1 MTTNSLTLYP
11 EINILLNELLA
22 GARRV
27 LGQQFVG
34 LYVHGSV
41 ASHDFNPQ
49 RSDIDFVVVT
59 ADTLPADMLS
69 ALEVMHA
76 RLTRSGLQW
85 ADVLEG
91 SYIPL
96 AALRRY
102 DPTNSNYPALRVD
115 GTFAVDGH
123 GSDWIIQRHILR
135 EKGLTLAGPP
145 IKTLI
150 DPVSPDALRWASRGI
165 LREWW
170 QPQLTESFRIRS
182 DEYQAYAILTMCR
195 ILYTLEHGDV
205 ASKPTAAQWA
215 KSALDSHWSPLID
228 RALAWGHGMQLDA
241 FDDTLT
247 LIRYTLDRSES
258 FDLPPDVPQ

>member
-1 MTTNSLTLYP
+1 MTTTAPTPYP
-11 EINILLNELLA
+11 EINTLLSELLS
-22 GARRV
+22 GAREV

-59 ADTLPADMLS
+59 TDALPLDVLPA
-69 ALEVMHA
+69 LEAMHA
-76 RLTRSGLQW
+76 RLTASGLQW

-91 SYIPL
+91 SYIPQ

-102 DPTNSNYPALRVD
+102 DPAHSDYPALRVD
-115 GTFAVDGH
+115 GSFEVDGH

-135 EKGLTLAGPP
+135 EKGLALAGPP

-150 DPVSPDALRWASRGI
+150 DPVAPDALRWASRGI

-170 QPQLTESFRIRS
+170 QPQLAESFRIRS

-205 ASKPTAAQWA
+205 ASKPAAAQWA
-215 KSALDSHWSPLID
+215 KSVLDSHWSPLID
-228 RALAWGHGMQLDA
+228 RALAWGHGMELDA

-247 LIRYTLDRSES
+247 LIRYTIERSAA
-258 FDLPPDVPQ
+258 FDLPGDVPQ

>member
-1 MTTNSLTLYP
+1 MATASLTPYP
-11 EINILLNELLA
+11 EINVLLYELLA
-22 GARRV
+22 GSRGV

-59 ADTLPADMLS
+59 ADVLPSDMLLK
-69 ALEVMHA
+69 LEAMHA
-76 RLTRSGLQW
+76 HLTNSGLQW

-91 SYIPL
+91 SYIPQS
-96 AALRRY
+96 ALRRY
-102 DPTNSNYPALRVD
+102 DPAHSDYPALRVD
-115 GTFAVDGH
+115 GSFAVDGH

-135 EKGLTLAGPP
+135 EKGLTIAGPP
-145 IKTLI
+145 IHTLI
-150 DPVSPDALRWASRGI
+150 DPVAPDALRWASRGI

-170 QPQLTESFRIRS
+170 QPQLTDSFRIRS

-195 ILYTLEHGDV
+195 ILYTMEHGDV

-215 KSALDSHWSPLID
+215 KTLLDAHWSALID
-228 RALAWGHGMQLDA
+228 RALVWGHGMELDA
-241 FDDTLT
+241 FDDTLAV
-247 LIRYTLDRSES
+247 IRYTLDRSES
-258 FDLPPDVPQ
+258 YDLPADAPK

>member
-1 MTTNSLTLYP
+1 MKAAPTPYP

-22 GARRV
+22 GVRDV

-59 ADTLPADMLS
+59 ADSLPADVLP
-69 ALEVMHA
+69 ALESMHA
-76 RLTRSGLQW
+76 HLTASGLQW

-91 SYIPL
+91 SYIPQ

-102 DPTNSNYPALRVD
+102 DPAWVDYPALSTGGSFGVD
-115 GTFAVDGH
+115 KH
-123 GSDWIIQRHILR
+123 GSDWIIQRHLLR
-135 EKGLTLAGPP
+135 ERGIAVAGPP
-145 IKTLI
+145 INTLI
-150 DPVSPDALRWASRGI
+150 DPVAPDALRWASRET

-170 QPQLTESFRIRS
+170 QPQLTDSFRILS

-215 KSALDSHWSPLID
+215 KTILDAHWSLLID
-228 RALAWGHGMQLDA
+228 RALAWGHGTEMNA

-247 LIRYTLDRSES
+247 LIRYTLERSES
-258 FDLPPDVPQ
+258 FDLPEHRF